1 MALTRRQREVLDVI
15 RQLIEK
21 NGYSPSLEEI
31 GAELGLSSVATV
43 HKHVSHLVQKG
54 YVRRTWNQNRSIE
67 LVDSRE
73 RQGAVRLPVTG
84 SIGGD
89 AAAVTEA
96 TGQLAAVPAELI
108 QDPSKAFLLRVEGD
122 AFGHERMRH
131 DDLLIVEARETVGNG
146 ESVIVVLEDGRQR
159 IARCFHEGSGL
170 RFELDRSDV
179 RPLERDAGSME
190 IRGVLVGLLRWF

>member
-67 LVDSRE
+67 LVDPLE
-73 RQGAVRLPVTG
+73 RQGAVRLPVQG
-84 SIGGD
+84 SIG
-89 AAAVTEA
+89 EE
-96 TGQLAAVPAELI
+96 TGSASGNAGQFAAVPAEMI
-108 QDPSKAFLLRVEGD
+108 QDPSRAFLLRVEG
-122 AFGHERMRH
+122 GSLSGEGMRH
-131 DDLLIVEARETVGNG
+131 DDLLIVEARDTVQSGAN
-146 ESVIVVLEDGRQR
+146 VIVVLENGRQR
-159 IARCFHEGSGL
+159 IARCFQEGTGL

-179 RPLERDAGSME
+179 RPLENAAGGVE
-190 IRGVLVGLLRWF
+190 IRGVLIGLLRRF

>member
-15 RQLIEK
+15 RRLIGK

-54 YVRRTWNQNRSIE
+54 YARRTWNQNRSIE
-67 LVDSRE
+67 LVDARE

-84 SIGGD
+84 TVGGG
-89 AAAVTEA
+89 AAQVTEA
-96 TGQLAAVPAELI
+96 TGQFAVVPAELI
-108 QDPSKAFLLRVEGD
+108 QDASKAFLLRVEGD
-122 AFGHERMRH
+122 ALKGERMRH
-131 DDLLIVEARETVGNG
+131 DDLLIVESRETVRNG

-159 IARCFHEGSGL
+159 IARRFHEGAAL
-170 RFELDRSDV
+170 RFELGRSDG
-179 RPLERDAGSME
+179 RPIENEAGGVE
-190 IRGVLVGLLRWF
+190 VRGVLVGLLRRY